1 MRDKYIT
8 EHDTYNRCSYIE
20 LHL

>member
-8 EHDTYNRCSYIE
+8 AVKLYHR
-20 LHL
+20 